1 MRSTRWGARRQKR
14 SGTADL
20 ITIGACRLTRR
31 QRALSRPGLHVG
43 FEIPDVWVIGYGRD
57 AAGEGRPLPYVATIN
72 PEG

>member
-1 MRSTRWGARRQKR
+1 
-14 SGTADL
+14 
-20 ITIGACRLTRR
+20 
-31 QRALSRPGLHVG
+31 LHVG